1 MKNHRKT
8 LAAEAI
14 NFIRSEDGDLESL
27 MLAACLTA
35 LGVPFFEKPSFAVT
49 GDARPS
55 VNWLFDEQSTDGKYR
70 ASDIIAKWNDRAWIT
85 AEDNEH
91 PAAYIAA
98 AMRNLQTLI
107 AHHMGNAPTVEIVKR
122 GRKAL
127 VLPEGTPESQLG
139 ILINKLT
146 RP

>member
-1 MKNHRKT
+1 MRKNA

-14 NFIRSEDGDLESL
+14 NFVRTEDGDLESL

-35 LGVPFFEKPSFAVT
+35 LGLPFSEKPSFAVA

-55 VNWLFDEQSTDGKYR
+55 VNWLFDEQSTDGKYH
-70 ASDIIAKWNDRAWIT
+70 ASDIIARWNDRAWIT
-85 AEDNEH
+85 AADNEH

-98 AMRNLQTLI
+98 AMQNLRTLI
-107 AHHMGNAPTVEIVKR
+107 QHHMGNAPTVELVKR
-122 GRKAL
+122 GRKTL

-139 ILINKLT
+139 ILIKKLT